1 MLCDWYV
8 SLLFHSFYGSV
19 LCGVKRTLVSFGKE
33 EGGAKGSKLKLL
45 RVKSRDKI
53 LRKVDEGK
61 LQFGALTGRLM

>member
-1 MLCDWYV
+1 M
-8 SLLFHSFYGSV
+8 
-19 LCGVKRTLVSFGKE
+19 
-33 EGGAKGSKLKLL
+33 KGSKLKLL